1 MAARAA
7 DGLLAGTA
15 LVRMEGALQRR
26 AGSPAARLADF
37 LDAAAGSGMGGVLA
51 ALLFMRGPRGRR
63 MCSADGAGVPPPQHG
78 APCWSPAT
86 T

>member
-37 LDAAAGSGMGGVLA
+37 FDAATGSGA
-51 ALLFMRGPRGRR
+51 
-63 MCSADGAGVPPPQHG
+63 GAF
-78 APCWSPAT
+78 
-86 T
+86 

>member
-7 DGLLAGTA
+7 DGLLVGTA
-15 LVRMEGALQRR
+15 LVRMEAALQRR

-37 LDAAAGSGMGGVLA
+37 FDTAAGSGAGGILA
-51 ALLFMRGPRGRR
+51 ALLLARGVCGRR
-63 MCSADGAGVPPPQHG
+63 MCSADGAGVPPPQHS

-86 T
+86 N

>member
-1 MAARAA
+1 MAVRAG

-15 LVRMEGALQRR
+15 LVRMEAALQRR
-26 AGSPAARLADF
+26 AGSPAVRLADF
-37 LDAAAGSGMGGVLA
+37 FDAAAGSGVGGVLA
-51 ALLFMRGPRGRR
+51 ALMFARGPRGRR